1 MLLRRYNST
10 SDLKPPALAY
20 SRIVNRQNRR
30 QIGGGIVPPKQHIY
44 YKAKDEMLKSSN
56 VTLLRLSEFLI
67 DVVRTRKIPLKF
79 YDPKFPP
86 RVVMKMDIEGSE
98 IDVLPDLIFTGSLQY
113 TNRLMIEWHSRME
126 TQEDRKLAQN
136 MLQNTLKFYT
146 SNSKENGGSYD
157 FKMLNLDDETYFKSS
172 FDLPKC

>member
-1 MLLRRYNST
+1 MIT
-10 SDLKPPALAY
+10 SFLY
-20 SRIVNRQNRR
+20 SRISQR
-30 QIGGGIVPPKQHIY
+30 QIGGGIVPPNQHDY
-44 YKAKDEMLKSSN
+44 YKAKDEKLKSSN

-67 DVVRTRKIPLKF
+67 NVVRTRKIPTKF

-86 RVVMKMDIEGSE
+86 KVVMKMDIEGSE

-113 TNRLMIEWHSRME
+113 INRLMIEWHPHRE
-126 TQEDRKLAQN
+126 TQQDRKLTQN

-157 FKMLNLDDETYFKSS
+157 FKMLNLDDETYFMSS